1 MGDDPKG
8 TLDPGKQVTTP
19 DAGKNV
25 TPEQVQKM
33 ISDSLA
39 ANNATLLQ
47 SITSTFEPV
56 VRTVNGL
63 AAEKRRADPKPEPK
77 GSDKQ
82 EPSNEEVSTLR
93 DEVKT
98 LREER
103 QKDKK
108 KLALKDALDAH
119 GETIAGRNHL
129 ERLIGTELDFDSTGN
144 VVAVVDGKH
153 VPLKDRVK
161 SYADDPQWQKPS
173 GTNGTGKPD
182 GNKQTHTADPKKIQ
196 VKRNDY
202 EAKARYVK
210 EIAAGQVEFVE

>member
-1 MGDDPKG
+1 MGDESKG
-8 TLDPGKQVTTP
+8 TPDPGNKVATP
-19 DAGKNV
+19 DTGKNV
-25 TPEQVQKM
+25 TPEQVTDIVAKAVAAA
-33 ISDSLA
+33 LA
-39 ANNATLLQ
+39 PFQQ
-47 SITSTFEPV
+47 SFEKV
-56 VRTVNGL
+56 TATVNGL
-63 AAEKRRADPKPEPK
+63 AADKRRGTEKTESK

-93 DEVKT
+93 DEVQK

-103 QKDKK
+103 QRDKK

-119 GETIAGRNHL
+119 GDTIAGRNHL

-173 GTNGTGKPD
+173 GTNGTGRPE
-182 GNKQTHTADPKKIQ
+182 GNKKTESGSTQIRKIKASDQAEINRSWRDIKDGKAEVVAD
-196 VKRNDY
+196 
-202 EAKARYVK
+202 
-210 EIAAGQVEFVE
+210 